1 MSNETRS
8 RRHVYLTQSEVA
20 VIRAI
25 MAGHTTAKDLA
36 TEMGVSTRTIQTH
49 LGNIYKKTGAYNKAD
64 LVLIALGRKDVAI
77 ELASHVNRWSKG
89 RGI

>member
-1 MSNETRS
+1 MNNETQS

-25 MAGHTTAKDLA
+25 MAGQTTGKELAKAL
-36 TEMGVSTRTIQTH
+36 GVSTRTIQTH
-49 LGNIYKKTGAYNKAD
+49 LSNIYKKTGAYNKAD

>member
-1 MSNETRS
+1 MNSATQS

-64 LVLIALGRKDVAI
+64 LVLIALVRKDVAI
-77 ELASHVNRWSKG
+77 DVAGQLNRWSKG
-89 RGI
+89 RAI

>member
-1 MSNETRS
+1 MNNETQS

-25 MAGHTTAKDLA
+25 MAGQTTGKELAKAL
-36 TEMGVSTRTIQTH
+36 GVSTRTIQIH
-49 LGNIYKKTGAYNKAD
+49 LSNIYKKTGAYNKAD

>member
-1 MSNETRS
+1 MNSATQS

-25 MAGHTTAKDLA
+25 MAGQTTGKELAKAL
-36 TEMGVSTRTIQTH
+36 GVSTRTIQTH
-49 LGNIYKKTGAYNKAD
+49 LSNIYKKTGAYNKAD

-77 ELASHVNRWSKG
+77 DVAGKLNRWSKG